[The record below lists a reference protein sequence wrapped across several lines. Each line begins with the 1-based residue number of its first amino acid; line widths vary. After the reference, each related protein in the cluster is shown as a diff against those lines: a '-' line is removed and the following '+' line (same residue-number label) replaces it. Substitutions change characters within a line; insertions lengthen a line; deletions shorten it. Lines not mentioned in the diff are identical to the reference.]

1 MKKNF
6 GAKALLYPMPALIL
20 GSYDEKD
27 TPNAMVAAWGC
38 VSDYDQVTVIVD
50 ASHKTLANILNR
62 KAFTV
67 CIADAKHVPEVD
79 YLGNISG
86 NDEPDKVAKLGLHTS
101 KGTFADA
108 PVFEEFPVTLE
119 CEFVSFDEE
128 PERLIGKVLNLS
140 IDEAILGTN
149 GKIDL
154 SKFHPIVY
162 DSHGHTYTTLG
173 RQIGLAYEDYKKL
186 Q

>member
-20 GSYDEKD
+20 GTYDEND

-50 ASHKTLANILNR
+50 ASHKTLENVLKR

-67 CIADAKHVPEVD
+67 SIADAKHVVEVD

-86 NDEPDKVAKLGLHTS
+86 NDQPDKTAKMGFHAA
-101 KGTFADA
+101 KGEFADA
-108 PVFEEFPVTLE
+108 PVFAEFPVTLE
-119 CEFVSFDEE
+119 CELVCFDEE
-128 PERLIGKVLNLS
+128 PERLIGRVLNLS
-140 IDEAILGTN
+140 IDDSILTDE
-149 GKIDL
+149 KIDL
-154 SKFHPIVY
+154 TKFHPIVY

-173 RQIGLAYEDYKKL
+173 RQIGQAYEDYKKL
-186 Q
+186 L